1 MVFLF
6 VLVACLAAAVII
18 LGVAVRRQHQESKR
32 LLKRIGELA
41 GEVAVLTRRI
51 QGVDERVVNLE
62 AGETP
67 ALKEVVQE
75 LEAVATTGSHELVP
89 DGEEGLL
96 IAPMSSFRDPD
107 DPFGRRSE
115 DDTVYGGDPIDQID
129 IEEDEDSGPAEA
141 PQNGAATS
149 KVFLGLVQEATDS
162 LRAQSPLAR
171 GGSQVSKKG

>member
-1 MVFLF
+1 ML
-6 VLVACLAAAVII
+6 VLVVCLVVAVII

-67 ALKEVVQE
+67 ALDEAVQE
-75 LEAVATTGSHELVP
+75 LEAVATTGPHRLVSDGDGLFVAPASLLP
-89 DGEEGLL
+89 D
-96 IAPMSSFRDPD
+96 RD

-115 DDTVYGGDPIDQID
+115 DVTMYGNSIDK
-129 IEEDEDSGPAEA
+129 IEIEVEEPENSSPAEA

-149 KVFLGLVQEATDS
+149 NVFLGLFTEATIHWQ
-162 LRAQSPLAR
+162 LPGQSA
-171 GGSQVSKKG
+171 

>member
-1 MVFLF
+1 ML
-6 VLVACLAAAVII
+6 VLVICLVGGVII

-41 GEVAVLTRRI
+41 GEVAVLTKRV
-51 QGVDERVVNLE
+51 QGIDERVVNLE

-67 ALKEVVQE
+67 ALEEAVQE
-75 LEAVATTGSHELVP
+75 LEAVATTGTHRLVS
-89 DGEEGLL
+89 DGDGLL
-96 IAPMSSFRDPD
+96 IVSASSLPDPG
-107 DPFGRRSE
+107 DPFGRSSE
-115 DDTVYGGDPIDQID
+115 DDTVYGDDPIDQID

-149 KVFLGLVQEATDS
+149 NVFLVLVQEATDS

-171 GGSQVSKKG
+171 GVSERGKKG